1 MPGKEGVRPDIPV
14 TEVMLRVLIP
24 FCITAVCAAVVVEL
38 VEVELVE
45 VELVEVEVELL
56 VVEVLLVEVEV
67 PLHCPVVKMIL
78 IVSVPLKVSE
88 AKL

>member
-1 MPGKEGVRPDIPV
+1 V
-14 TEVMLRVLIP
+14 
-24 FCITAVCAAVVVEL
+24 
-38 VEVELVE
+38 VELVE

-56 VVEVLLVEVEV
+56 VVEVLLVVVELVEVEV